1 MGKEYGLRSKK
12 VSLTADFFASSP
24 SAGISLRPHA
34 AATISIKSAIMQ
46 HPGRLIV
53 NPAAITDI
61 QIGFGDT
68 VRIHAG
74 KGRDAERCAQ
84 QGLPVQ

>member
-61 QIGFGDT
+61 QGPLKFAAQWCRYVGFSLYASVGFDF
-68 VRIHAG
+68 
-74 KGRDAERCAQ
+74 
-84 QGLPVQ
+84 